1 MTPAV
6 RALFSEVEKLV
17 RLMLVCPVSSC
28 EAERSFSSLRLKTW
42 LRNSMTQERLCS
54 VALCHVH
61 QDVLDTVSLADVA
74 AEFAGRSDIRK
85 SMFGNG
91 PFS

>member
-1 MTPAV
+1 MPSVVMRSGTV
-6 RALFSEVEKLV
+6 IQL
-17 RLMLVCPVSSC
+17 
-28 EAERSFSSLRLKTW
+28 AEGLKTW